1 MGEKLRKALGPGCI
15 GLVIGL
21 LLGLMLCGQPR
32 SETKEPQLPPRA
44 EIPDRDAR
52 LDLNTAT
59 AQQLQ
64 ELPGIGA
71 ALADRILEYRERY
84 GDFRSVRELTA
95 VSGLGESTVE
105 KLIPYVTVSE
115 KEN

>member
-1 MGEKLRKALGPGCI
+1 MGEKLRKVLGPGCI

-32 SETKEPQLPPRA
+32 SEKKEPQLPPRA

-59 AQQLQ
+59 AEQLQ

-71 ALADRILEYRERY
+71 GDVVAALFKPFVLLAFVL
-84 GDFRSVRELTA
+84 
-95 VSGLGESTVE
+95 
-105 KLIPYVTVSE
+105 LIFDIFHF
-115 KEN
+115 